1 MKTFKL
7 EQSDQKLLEK
17 ARTKKGISKEELYDI
32 LEQTQLSVK
41 ELSEHIGLSAR
52 TIQLKNSKET
62 LPFNA
67 SEKALLIANVY
78 NKGYHV
84 FGDREKFIR
93 WTKQEN
99 AALGGIKPKDYLG
112 SYKGMELLLEK
123 LEAIEHGF
131 VL

>member
-7 EQSDQKLLEK
+7 DQSEQKLREK
-17 ARTKKGISKEELYDI
+17 ARTKKGISKQEFYDI
-32 LEQTQLSVK
+32 QEQTQLSLK
-41 ELSEHIGLSAR
+41 ELADHIGLSVR
-52 TIQLKNSKET
+52 TIQLKNKEDK

-67 SEKALLIANVY
+67 SEKALFIASVY

-93 WTKQEN
+93 WISQEN
-99 AALGGIKPKDYLG
+99 AALGGIRPNDYLG

-131 VL
+131 VA